1 MYHIWKNFRNIKSF
15 VQSKNFQI
23 AMRKR
28 LCRLKTFAKQK
39 VSQIKKTFARKSD
52 MGVKPMP
59 AAKKVDPLPHRGVR
73 EYKLRFELLPLPK
86 PYRKIERRPSDWCQK
101 KRERL
106 MKLSLFQGI
115 GYVILHKPCLH
126 QSPPD
131 KLATLPLYHRTFVCQ
146 SSSYLNLCVFGTSWF
161 ESLLVAQ
168 QGIEHTRTHTHVGK
182 VSSKNKP
189 LFARGQASIPHSKHK
204 GDHAGGVEWAIRNS
218 KRTTPDQPGVFE
230 HRLSFADLHYTPQC

>member
-126 QSPPD
+126 QSLPD
-131 KLATLPLYHRTFVCQ
+131 KLATLSLYHRTFVCQ

-182 VSSKNKP
+182 VSPKTNHYSREGKPPFHTQSIRGSCRGCGTGDSK
-189 LFARGQASIPHSKHK
+189 
-204 GDHAGGVEWAIRNS
+204 
-218 KRTTPDQPGVFE
+218 
-230 HRLSFADLHYTPQC
+230 